1 MSQEDSLLN
10 NNLKGINNNINH
22 LNNNLNSFSSQL
34 GNINSEMGNMNDKQ
48 EALDDRMNAMSG
60 IIDDFVKAD
69 KEKSDLQFAEN
80 MQENLKQDLKNKF
93 GYYEEIRR
101 TVLGI
106 LQAVDSGIVRHE
118 IMQNAAEGLMIKTPD
133 YWLAPAMVAIVAWVR
148 DDHEDTERALNEALR
163 RDDYK
168 TTLFF
173 MLLMRRLGRDEACH
187 QWVQRYL
194 AHQDP
199 YHLDREFVMVLE
211 AAATGSFPQ
220 NSREL
225 IISTV
230 DGWLNLLTQTD
241 QYINEQKSEWLKF
254 FQNKGRLDNKSYP
267 FLEKY
272 CTNWADLKS
281 SMKKAKLH
289 QFLISYIKNILNTPV
304 DYSKTSKNQLDE
316 ILSLLITNFDD
327 EEFELQKKIKLNQQR
342 IDQKRDKRS
351 SKQDYAA
358 QEKAF
363 EEKTNFLQMLTNVAF
378 IPELAGGT
386 HATQPLAVA
395 ISSPWIMEAHESYTT
410 DYRTNAVSKAD
421 LAIESYNSSSDG
433 TNEAEQLKIHEEHW
447 DKVSKEA
454 IKKVSSGNGCVV
466 AISIPVY
473 AFGLFCYMTNPNA
486 KILSYIIFSL
496 CTGFLALMFWAG
508 SSKKTDERK
517 RVNELRVKSDEA
529 LRGCLAEL
537 ESFKAE
543 YDMED
548 AKAEEVKT
556 MLQSIR
562 AEEFLANSRDT
573 RIQS

>member
-10 NNLKGINNNINH
+10 DNLKGINNNINH
-22 LNNNLNSFSSQL
+22 LNNNLNSFNSQL
-34 GNINSEMGNMNDKQ
+34 GNINSEIGNINNQQQALDGRMND
-48 EALDDRMNAMSG
+48 MSG
-60 IIDDFVKAD
+60 IIDDFIKAD
-69 KEKSDLQFAEN
+69 KEKRELQLAEN
-80 MQENLKQDLKNKF
+80 MQESLKQDLSNKF

-118 IMQNAAEGLMIKTPD
+118 IMQDAAESLMIKTPN

-148 DDHEDTERALNEALR
+148 DDREDTEKALNEALR

-194 AHQDP
+194 MHQDP
-199 YHLDREFVMVLE
+199 YRLDREFVMVLE

-220 NSREL
+220 ASREL

-241 QYINEQKSEWLKF
+241 QYINEQKNEWLKF
-254 FQNKGRLDNKSYP
+254 FQSKGRLDHKEYP

-281 SMKKAKLH
+281 SMKKVKLH

-304 DYSKTSKNQLDE
+304 DESKTSKNQLDE

-327 EEFELQKKIKLNQQR
+327 EEFELQKKIKLNQLI

-351 SKQDYAA
+351 AKPDYSA

-395 ISSPWIMEAHESYTT
+395 ISSPWIVEAHEAYTAE
-410 DYRTNAVSKAD
+410 YKMNAVTTAD
-421 LAIESYNSSSDG
+421 LTIENYKISSDS
-433 TNEAEQLKIHEEHW
+433 TDEAEQMKVHGEYW
-447 DKVSKEA
+447 DKILKDEV
-454 IKKVSSGNGCVV
+454 KKASSGNGCIV
-466 AISIPVY
+466 AITIPFY
-473 AFGLFCYMTNPNA
+473 AFGLFCYLTNPKA
-486 KILSYIIFSL
+486 YILSYIIFSV

-508 SSKKTDERK
+508 SSNKADARKK
-517 RVNELRVKSDEA
+517 VNESRIKSDEA
-529 LRGCLAEL
+529 LRGCLTEL
-537 ESFKAE
+537 KDFKAE
-543 YDMED
+543 YDRED
-548 AKAEEVKT
+548 AKASEVKT

-562 AEEFLANSRDT
+562 AEEFLANSRT
-573 RIQS
+573 KS

>member
-10 NNLKGINNNINH
+10 DNLKGINKNINH
-22 LNNNLNSFSSQL
+22 LNNNLNSFNSQL
-34 GNINSEMGNMNDKQ
+34 GNINSEIGNINNQ
-48 EALDDRMNAMSG
+48 QQALDGRMNAMSG
-60 IIDDFVKAD
+60 IIDDFIKTD
-69 KEKSDLQFAEN
+69 KEKRELQLAEN
-80 MQENLKQDLKNKF
+80 MQESLKQDLSNKF

-118 IMQNAAEGLMIKTPD
+118 IMQDAAESLMIKTPN

-148 DDHEDTERALNEALR
+148 DDREDTERALNEALR

-194 AHQDP
+194 MHQDP
-199 YHLDREFVMVLE
+199 YHLDREFVMILE

-220 NSREL
+220 PSREL

-241 QYINEQKSEWLKF
+241 QYINEQKNEWLKF
-254 FQNKGRLDNKSYP
+254 FQNKGRLDNKEYP
-267 FLEKY
+267 FLEKH

-281 SMKKAKLH
+281 SMKKVKLH

-304 DYSKTSKNQLDE
+304 DESKTSKNQLDE

-327 EEFELQKKIKLNQQR
+327 EEFELQKKIKLNQLI
-342 IDQKRDKRS
+342 IDQKKDKRS
-351 SKQDYAA
+351 GKPDYSA
-358 QEKAF
+358 QQKAF

-395 ISSPWIMEAHESYTT
+395 ISSPWIVEAHESYTAE
-410 DYRTNAVSKAD
+410 YRINAVTTAN
-421 LAIESYNSSSDG
+421 LAIENYKISSDS
-433 TNEAEQLKIHEEHW
+433 TDEAEQLKAHGEHW
-447 DKVSKEA
+447 DKTFKDEVKNA
-454 IKKVSSGNGCVV
+454 SSGNGCIV
-466 AISIPVY
+466 AITIPIY
-473 AFGLFCYMTNPNA
+473 AFGLFCYLTDPKA
-486 KILSYIIFSL
+486 KFLAYLIFSV
-496 CTGFLALMFWAG
+496 CTGFLALMYWAG
-508 SSKKTDERK
+508 SSKKAEVK
-517 RVNELRVKSDEA
+517 KKVNESRIKSDEA
-529 LRGCLAEL
+529 LRGCLEEL
-537 ESFKAE
+537 KNFKAE

-548 AKAEEVKT
+548 AKATEVKT

-562 AEEFLANSRDT
+562 AEEFLANSRT
-573 RIQS
+573 TL

>member
-22 LNNNLNSFSSQL
+22 LNNNLNSFNSQL
-34 GNINSEMGNMNDKQ
+34 GNINSEIGNINNQ
-48 EALDDRMNAMSG
+48 QQALDGRMNAMSG
-60 IIDDFVKAD
+60 IIDDFIKTD
-69 KEKSDLQFAEN
+69 KEKRELQVAEN
-80 MQENLKQDLKNKF
+80 MQESLKQDLSNKF

-118 IMQNAAEGLMIKTPD
+118 IMQDAAESLMIKTPN

-148 DDHEDTERALNEALR
+148 DDREDTERALNEALR

-194 AHQDP
+194 MHQDP
-199 YHLDREFVMVLE
+199 YRLDREFVMVLE
-211 AAATGSFPQ
+211 AAATGSFPTP
-220 NSREL
+220 SREL

-241 QYINEQKSEWLKF
+241 QYINEQKNEWLKF
-254 FQNKGRLDNKSYP
+254 FQSKGRLDNKEYP

-289 QFLISYIKNILNTPV
+289 QFLISYFKNILNTPI

-327 EEFELQKKIKLNQQR
+327 EEFELQKKIKLNQQL
-342 IDQKRDKRS
+342 IDKKKDRRS
-351 SKQDYAA
+351 VKLDYAL
-358 QEKAF
+358 EKAF
-363 EEKTNFLQMLTNVAF
+363 EDKTNFLQMLTNVAF

-395 ISSPWIMEAHESYTT
+395 ISSPWIVEAHEAYTA
-410 DYRTNAVSKAD
+410 DYRMNAVTTAN
-421 LAIESYNSSSDG
+421 LAIENYKISSDS
-433 TNEAEQLKIHEEHW
+433 TDETEQMKAHGEHW
-447 DKVSKEA
+447 DKILKDEV
-454 IKKVSSGNGCVV
+454 KKASSGNGCIV
-466 AISIPVY
+466 AITIPIY
-473 AFGLFCYMTNPNA
+473 AFGLFCYLTDPKA
-486 KILSYIIFSL
+486 EFLGYLIFSV
-496 CTGFLALMFWAG
+496 CTGFLALMYWAG
-508 SSKKTDERK
+508 SSKKAEVRK
-517 RVNELRVKSDEA
+517 KVNESRIKSDEA
-529 LRGCLAEL
+529 LRGCLTEL
-537 ESFKAE
+537 KSFKAE

-548 AKAEEVKT
+548 AKTSEVKA
-556 MLQSIR
+556 MLQSIQ
-562 AEEFLANSRDT
+562 AEEFLANSRIT
-573 RIQS
+573 S

>member
-1 MSQEDSLLN
+1 MSQEDSSLN
-10 NNLKGINNNINH
+10 NNLKGINNNIDH
-22 LNNNLNSFSSQL
+22 LNNNLNSFNSQL
-34 GNINSEMGNMNDKQ
+34 GNINSEIGSINSQQQALDGRMND
-48 EALDDRMNAMSG
+48 MSG
-60 IIDDFVKAD
+60 IIDDFIKAD
-69 KEKSDLQFAEN
+69 KEKGELQFAEN

-118 IMQNAAEGLMIKTPD
+118 IMQNAAESLMIKTPD

-148 DDHEDTERALNEALR
+148 DDREDTERALNEALR

-194 AHQDP
+194 MHQDP

-241 QYINEQKSEWLKF
+241 QYINEQKNEWLKF
-254 FQNKGRLDNKSYP
+254 FQSKGHLDHKEYP

-272 CTNWADLKS
+272 CTNWAELKS
-281 SMKKAKLH
+281 SMKKVKLH

-304 DYSKTSKNQLDE
+304 DQSKTSKNQLDE

-327 EEFELQKKIKLNQQR
+327 EEFELQKKIKINQQL
-342 IDQKRDKRS
+342 IDKKRDKRS
-351 SKQDYAA
+351 SKPDYAA

-363 EEKTNFLQMLTNVAF
+363 EGKTNFLQMLTNVAF

-395 ISSPWIMEAHESYTT
+395 ISSPWIVEAHEIYTT

-421 LAIESYNSSSDG
+421 LAIENYNISSDG
-433 TNEAEQLKIHEEHW
+433 TDEAEQLKAHGEHW
-447 DKVSKEA
+447 DKILKDEV
-454 IKKVSSGNGCVV
+454 KKASSGNGCIV
-466 AISIPVY
+466 AITIPIY
-473 AFGLFCYMTNPNA
+473 AFGLFCYLTDPKA
-486 KILSYIIFSL
+486 KFLAYLIFSV
-496 CTGFLALMFWAG
+496 CTGFLALMYWAG
-508 SSKKTDERK
+508 GSNKADARKKI
-517 RVNELRVKSDEA
+517 NESRIKSDEA
-529 LRGCLAEL
+529 LRGCLTEL
-537 ESFKAE
+537 KEFKTE
-543 YDMED
+543 YDMEN
-548 AKAEEVKT
+548 AKAAEVKT

-562 AEEFLANSRDT
+562 AEEFLANSRT
-573 RIQS
+573 TS